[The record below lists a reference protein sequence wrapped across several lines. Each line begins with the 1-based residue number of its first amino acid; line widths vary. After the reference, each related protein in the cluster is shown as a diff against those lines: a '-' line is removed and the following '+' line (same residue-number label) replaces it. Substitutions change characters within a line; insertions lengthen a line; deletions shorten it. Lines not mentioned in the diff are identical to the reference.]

1 MWHKYIYVENTSG
14 YRHTIIGPTKRF
26 STYGGNPPD
35 NAVPSTYDSRSAVN
49 NSNNRLN
56 PNPHRSYCHSA
67 GNLARAGHLF
77 RVGKFFRALKLSAL
91 AGLSAQTELSALRPP
106 SLRESPDPSSR
117 TLGPTQHV
125 SHGFPWLH
133 PNARTHV
140 YPERAGIPSLK
151 GRCHSSLGSSGD
163 ISIFHS
169 GVSRGHRNVP

>member
-26 STYGGNPPD
+26 STYGGNPPE
-35 NAVPSTYDSRSAVN
+35 NAVPSTYDSRSTVN

-67 GNLARAGHLF
+67 GNLARAGHPF
-77 RVGKFFRALKLSAL
+77 HASKFFRALKLSAP
-91 AGLSAQTELSALRPP
+91 AGLSAQTELSALKPP
-106 SLRESPDPSSR
+106 SLRESPDTSSQ

-133 PNARTHV
+133 PNVRMS
-140 YPERAGIPSLK
+140 PSLR
-151 GRCHSSLGSSGD
+151 GSCHSSLGSSGD
-163 ISIFHS
+163 ISISHS
-169 GVSRGHRNVP
+169 GVSHGHRNVPQTS